1 VLEVKGLQS
10 GYGELQILW
19 DVSLELA
26 EGEFIVLLGP
36 NGAGKTTTLRTISG
50 LLKPLGGEIV
60 FLGKT
65 INGMPANEISKL
77 GISFIT
83 EDLNLFP
90 QMSVNDN
97 LLVGA
102 YSIRDKQAIKK
113 TLDYVLTLFPR
124 LQERIDQLAGTL
136 SGGERKMLAVAR
148 GLMAQPRLILV
159 DEPSLGLSPLMTKA
173 TFDAL
178 EKLNKDGTTILLVE
192 QFLGKALEI
201 TRRGYI
207 LEHGRI
213 VMQAPTAELIENK
226 RVKEVY
232 LGM

>member
-1 VLEVKGLQS
+1 MLEVKGLQS

-90 QMSVNDN
+90 QMSVYDN

-124 LQERIDQLAGTL
+124 LQERITQLAGTL

>member
-1 VLEVKGLQS
+1 MLEVKGLQS

-50 LLKPLGGEIV
+50 LLKPLGGEIT

-102 YSIRDKQAIKK
+102 YSVRDKQAIKK
-113 TLDYVLTLFPR
+113 TLDYVLSLFPR

-159 DEPSLGLSPLMTKA
+159 DEPSLGLSPLMTRA
-173 TFDAL
+173 TFDCPG
-178 EKLNKDGTTILLVE
+178 KVE
-192 QFLGKALEI
+192 QRWHHNFVGGAIFRESTANYQSRLYFGA
-201 TRRGYI
+201 RQDRYAGADRG
-207 LEHGRI
+207 
-213 VMQAPTAELIENK
+213 VD
-226 RVKEVY
+226 
-232 LGM
+232 

>member
-10 GYGELQILW
+10 GYGDLQILW
-19 DVSLELA
+19 EVNLELA
-26 EGEFIVLLGP
+26 EGELIVLLGP

-50 LLKPLGGEIV
+50 LLKPLAGEIN
-60 FLGKT
+60 FLGKS
-65 INGMPANEISKL
+65 IQGMPANEISKL

-90 QMSVNDN
+90 QMSVKDN

-102 YSIRDKQAIKK
+102 YAVKDKQVIKK
-113 TLDYVLTLFPR
+113 SMDYALELFPR
-124 LQERIDQLAGTL
+124 LQERINQESGTL

-148 GLMAQPRLILV
+148 GLMGNPKLILV

-178 EKLNKDGTTILLVE
+178 QTLKKDGTTILLVE

-201 TRRGYI
+201 ASRGYI
-207 LEHGRI
+207 LEHGKI
-213 VMQAPTAELIENK
+213 VMHAPTVELVENQ

>member
-1 VLEVKGLQS
+1 MLEVKGLQS
-10 GYGELQILW
+10 GYGDLQILW
-19 DVSLELA
+19 DVNLELA

-90 QMSVNDN
+90 QMSVYDN

-124 LQERIDQLAGTL
+124 LQERITQLGGTL

-178 EKLNKDGTTILLVE
+178 EKLNKDGATILLVE

>member
-1 VLEVKGLQS
+1 MLEVKGLQS

-113 TLDYVLTLFPR
+113 TLDYVLALFPR

>member
-1 VLEVKGLQS
+1 MLEVKGLQS

-90 QMSVNDN
+90 QMSVYDN

-124 LQERIDQLAGTL
+124 LQERINQLAGTL

-192 QFLGKALEI
+192 QFLGRALEI

>member
-10 GYGELQILW
+10 GYGGLQVLW
-19 DVSLELA
+19 DVSLELT

-50 LLKPLGGEIV
+50 VIKPLSGEIV
-60 FLGKT
+60 FLGKS
-65 INGMPANEISKL
+65 IANKPGHEISKQ

-90 QMSVNDN
+90 KMTVHDN
-97 LLVGA
+97 LMVGS
-102 YSIRDKQAIKK
+102 YNVREKKKIKG
-113 TLDYVLTLFPR
+113 TLDYVLNLFPR
-124 LQERIDQLAGTL
+124 LEERLNQFAGTL
-136 SGGERKMLAVAR
+136 SGGERKMLALGR
-148 GLMAQPRLILV
+148 GLMPNPKLILV

-173 TFDAL
+173 TFEAL
-178 EKLNKDGTTILLVE
+178 EKLNKDGTSILLVE
-192 QFLGKALEI
+192 QHLGKALEI
-201 TRRGYI
+201 ASRGYI
-207 LEHGRI
+207 LEQGRI
-213 VMQAPTAELIENK
+213 VMHAPTATLVESE